1 MGRMPSVAHKRPP
14 GHSLGAQWSGVL
26 RFLRQPS
33 PLLLALPLVLAAGA
47 YTRVLGGGFVF
58 DDRTTALSP
67 AVKNLGA
74 RARAF
79 LPALLRGGRPVVDFS
94 LALNYAAS
102 GADAWG
108 YHAVNIAIHLATVLL
123 VFAFTLRTLQL
134 AGVSRVRGPA
144 LAVAGVFALHPL
156 QSQAVSY
163 VSQRAESLASAF
175 YLVTLLLLLAAE
187 RVARTPGRTLLRIGA
202 YCVFLLGLGTKQIVV
217 TMPLA
222 YLLLAIAVPERSQAA
237 PRVSWP
243 KRLVV
248 LAPFLVTA
256 GWYVRQLLVSVEGHR
271 DVGSAVPGMTWWTY
285 FLTQWK
291 VLLIYLRLVFW
302 PTGQCLDWRYPVTT
316 HLDAGTILAGVA
328 LAVIAGGAVAVL
340 WRFRDKVGED
350 AAAARIAGFGVLWFF
365 LLLAPTSSF
374 VPIADVLVEHRVY
387 LASWGIFAAVVLLL
401 GRALARLGEEQ
412 EIVGA
417 LLVGALWFTLALCLR
432 SRNGVWEDPIVLWSD
447 VVAKAPGNV
456 RAYVQLAA
464 AHQARGD
471 LERAVAEYGRAL
483 HVVTPDDIHYQ
494 VQARLGL
501 GASLVD
507 LGRVDEGI
515 AVVESAL
522 TRDPTDPEILAS
534 LSEAWWHH
542 GDRAQAESFAERA
555 VAVKP
560 DLGNALL
567 VLGAARKARGDLE
580 GVAEALARAVR
591 ANPDTALP
599 HLTLASVYAQLGR
612 TGEACGVWRDVLHLP
627 AASPEERARASREA
641 SISGCPGF

>member
-1 MGRMPSVAHKRPP
+1 MPPVAHKRPA
-14 GHSLGAQWSGVL
+14 GHSLGAQGSGVM
-26 RFLRQPS
+26 RFSRQPS

-47 YTRVLGGGFVF
+47 YARVLGGGFVF

-67 AVKNLGA
+67 AVKNLAAQA
-74 RARAF
+74 RALF
-79 LPALLRGGRPVVDFS
+79 PALLHGGRPVVDLS
-94 LALNYAAS
+94 LAMNYAAS
-102 GADAWG
+102 GADAWS

-144 LAVAGVFALHPL
+144 LAVAGIFALHPL
-156 QSQAVSY
+156 HSQAVSY

-175 YLVTLLLLLAAE
+175 YLTTLLLLLAAE
-187 RVARTPGRTLLRIGA
+187 RVARSPGRTLLRIGA
-202 YCVFLLGLGTKQIVV
+202 YCVFLLGLGAKQIVV

-248 LAPFLVTA
+248 LAPFPATA

-291 VLLIYLRLVFW
+291 VLLIYLRLVLW

-316 HLDAGTILAGVA
+316 NLDAGTILAGVA

-401 GRALARLGEEQ
+401 GRALARLGEKQ
-412 EIVGA
+412 KIVGA
-417 LLVGALWFTLALCLR
+417 LLVGVLWCTLALCLR
-432 SRNGVWEDPIVLWSD
+432 SRNGVWEDPIGLWSD

-456 RAYVQLAA
+456 RAHVQLAA

-471 LERAVAEYGRAL
+471 LERAAAEYGRAL
-483 HVVTPDDIHYQ
+483 DVVEPDDIHYQ

-501 GASLVD
+501 GAVLVD

-515 AVVESAL
+515 AVIESAL
-522 TRDPTDPEILAS
+522 TRDPTNPEILAS
-534 LSEAWWHH
+534 LAEAWWHH
-542 GDRAQAESFAERA
+542 GDQARAESFAERA

-560 DLGNALL
+560 GLGNALL

-580 GVAEALARAVR
+580 GAVDALTRAVR
-591 ANPDTALP
+591 ADPDGAISRLS
-599 HLTLASVYAQLGR
+599 LASAYAKLGR
-612 TGEACGVWRDVLHLP
+612 TGEACGVWRDILHLP
-627 AASPEERARASREA
+627 AARPGERERASRDA
-641 SISGCPGF
+641 SVSGCPGF